1 MSYRD
6 ALNEAIQH
14 WNSGSIEDEW
24 FFEKFRD
31 DAIGKMSPSEAFCF
45 INETIDFLIR
55 EDDESTACEILQ
67 TIIGL
72 ARKSQTTEVPNALV
86 ENREVIES
94 QFCQRGEYSKGK
106 LAELFRYYRIS

>member
-6 ALNEAIQH
+6 ALNEAIQR
-14 WNSGSIEDEW
+14 WNSDYIENEW

-31 DAIGKMSPSEAFCF
+31 DTIGKMSPSEAFCF

-55 EDDESTACEILQ
+55 EDNESTACEILQ

-72 ARKSQTTEVPNALV
+72 ARKSQATEVPNALV

>member
-31 DAIGKMSPSEAFCF
+31 DAIGKMSPSEAF
-45 INETIDFLIR
+45 FL
-55 EDDESTACEILQ
+55 
-67 TIIGL
+67 
-72 ARKSQTTEVPNALV
+72 
-86 ENREVIES
+86 
-94 QFCQRGEYSKGK
+94 
-106 LAELFRYYRIS
+106 